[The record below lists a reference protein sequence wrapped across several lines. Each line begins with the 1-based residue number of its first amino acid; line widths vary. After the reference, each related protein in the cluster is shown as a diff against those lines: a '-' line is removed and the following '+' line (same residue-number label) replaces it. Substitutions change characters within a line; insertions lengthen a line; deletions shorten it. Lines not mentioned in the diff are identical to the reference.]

1 MFQFLKSLIF
11 RRKSSRSD
19 LDRGEVRRL
28 DKALRKWVEDKRYR
42 EYDLNRHDVAAQ
54 LNTSREFLNEYM
66 TKVLKSDFNTWRTSL
81 RIEDAKKILLEKRE
95 LPVEIVGQM
104 VGIGDRSNFYR
115 QFTRVA
121 GCSPKQWRKSG
132 SIPK

>member
-1 MFQFLKSLIF
+1 MFEFLKSLIF

-28 DKALRKWVEDKRYR
+28 DKALRKWVEDKQYR

-54 LNTSREFLNEYM
+54 LNTSREFLNAYM
-66 TKVLKSDFNTWRTSL
+66 NKVLKSDFNTWRTSL
-81 RIEDAKKILLEKRE
+81 RIEDAKKILLEKKE

-104 VGIGDRSNFYR
+104 VGIGDRSNFHR
-115 QFTRVA
+115 QFTKVA
-121 GCSPKQWRKSG
+121 GCSPKQWRESD
-132 SIPK
+132 STPK